1 VAKYT
6 PLLSTSRTPARN
18 ESRQPRMKNVTV
30 LYFAAI
36 RELAGSASESLT
48 LPDHVHTVDDFVS
61 YLGEHRAVLKGAL
74 SAVRVARNESFV
86 TLADPIET
94 GDVLA
99 LIPPVQG
106 G

>member
-1 VAKYT
+1 
-6 PLLSTSRTPARN
+6 
-18 ESRQPRMKNVTV
+18 MKHVTI

-36 RELAGSASESLT
+36 RDLAGSASEPLT
-48 LPDHVHTVDDFVS
+48 LPDQVNTVNDFVS
-61 YLGEHRAVLKGAL
+61 YLGEHRPVLKDAL
-74 SAVRVARNESFV
+74 SAVRIARNESFV
-86 TLADPIET
+86 ALSEPVET

>member
-1 VAKYT
+1 
-6 PLLSTSRTPARN
+6 
-18 ESRQPRMKNVTV
+18 MKNVTV

-36 RELAGSASESLT
+36 RDLAGAASESLS
-48 LPDHVHTVDDFVS
+48 LPDEVRTVGDFVNH
-61 YLGEHRAVLKGAL
+61 LGERRAVLEGAL
-74 SAVRVARNESFV
+74 AAVRIARNETFV
-86 TLADPIET
+86 TLAEPVEP

>member
-1 VAKYT
+1 
-6 PLLSTSRTPARN
+6 
-18 ESRQPRMKNVTV
+18 MKHVTV

-36 RELAGSASESLT
+36 RDLAGAASESLT
-48 LPDHVHTVDDFVS
+48 LPDQVSTVNDFVS
-61 YLGEHRAVLKGAL
+61 YLGEQRAVLKDAL
-74 SAVRVARNESFV
+74 SAVRIARNESFV
-86 TLADPIET
+86 ALAEPVET